1 MAASNAKFLVSMA
14 LTLCAAKVLGAAHPA
29 AAQPIILDAQS
40 ADYSNNNVVFR
51 RIRISQ
57 GTMSIS
63 ADLGQGQGA
72 KDASQLN
79 FDDSVWLFR
88 GNVKITIDDGELTS
102 DDAQIKFLKQQLA
115 TAVANGKPAAF
126 QKHIAKTGKL
136 AQGHADT
143 IDYDV
148 TKGIVRLTKNGWLT
162 DLWSPRGLSCLALW
176 SKKKKVSFSPF
187 FDPFCSWLC
196 TRKLIFL
203 SMLLSSRERTF
214 LCSFSKEI

>member
-162 DLWSPRGLSCLALW
+162 D
-176 SKKKKVSFSPF
+176 
-187 FDPFCSWLC
+187 CSYE
-196 TRKLIFL
+196 
-203 SMLLSSRERTF
+203 ERADSLKYNMITQTMNAEG
-214 LCSFSKEI
+214 SQSGTPGPSAPPGSDQDSQRVHITVPPPATKP